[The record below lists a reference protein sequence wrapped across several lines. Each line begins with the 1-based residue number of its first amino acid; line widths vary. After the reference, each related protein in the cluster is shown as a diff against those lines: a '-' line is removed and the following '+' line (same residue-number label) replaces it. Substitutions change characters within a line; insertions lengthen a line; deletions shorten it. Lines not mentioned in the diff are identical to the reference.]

1 HFATVFVLV
10 DHAAVVVY
18 ALSLHDALPI
28 FVPLLPRHGGQPS
41 FNGARPQWRPGVGSL
56 RAGCPTQKPAARH
69 RCHGSLLP
77 EPPAMARGTLATGA
91 GSRRSA
97 QLSVPQAGTQRA
109 AGIFRLHGPRGISQ
123 PADFPDRRRHTG
135 GSRVQLA
142 LLGPR
147 NPAGVSAGLLY

>member
-77 EPPAMARGTLATGA
+77 EPPAMARRSEEHTSELQ
-91 GSRRSA
+91 SREN
-97 QLSVPQAGTQRA
+97 LVC
-109 AGIFRLHGPRGISQ
+109 RLLLEKKN
-123 PADFPDRRRHTG
+123 DRE
-135 GSRVQLA
+135 
-142 LLGPR
+142 
-147 NPAGVSAGLLY
+147 